1 MEMYASQC
9 YLVILPKCQYLNLFH
24 FYVFACYLFGACQSF
39 IITSY
44 STDLKKIF
52 SYLLYTS
59 LLDFLKCFKNSG
71 TSSSCHQAAIFITP
85 FLFVFIWCHFLLYDS
100 KSFKTILPFF
110 HAFILIEN
118 SIYKT
123 LFLTFLTT
131 CIFFILFSPSVF
143 QIGSLISFFFL

>member
-1 MEMYASQC
+1 MSVSEFMFQ
-9 YLVILPKCQYLNLFH
+9 

-44 STDLKKIF
+44 STDLKTIF

-59 LLDFLKCFKNSG
+59 LLDFFKRFKNSG
-71 TSSSCHQAAIFITP
+71 TLSSCHQVAIFITP
-85 FLFVFIWCHFLLYDS
+85 FLFVFNWCHFLLYDS

-118 SIYKT
+118 SISKT

-131 CIFFILFSPSVF
+131 CIFPYYLFLLFSKW
-143 QIGSLISFFFL
+143 GA